1 MRKACPPKP
10 DLSHEVRRRQTKV
23 EERRQGF
30 TLIEFLVVFLIIG
43 ILLSWGTLQFSG
55 ITARIKLSAATRV
68 IVADLRA
75 GQVKAPSILIF
86 TRDSYTIDGRT
97 KKLISGVTIIR
108 PITIKFSQT
117 GSPLPGYFGTIEL
130 KCGKLSSSIIV
141 SNLGKVRVE

>member
-1 MRKACPPKP
+1 MRA
-10 DLSHEVRRRQTKV
+10 
-23 EERRQGF
+23 GF

-55 ITARIKLSAATRV
+55 IISRVKLSAATRV

-97 KKLISGVTIIR
+97 KKLMSGVTIIR
-108 PITIKFSQT
+108 PITIKFSRT